1 MSWRSSL
8 LEALFPGARAS
19 RPPRPEAGNGRPAE
33 GPPLSMRAGRPRSRG
48 CRPCHGRPRY
58 SLAGLVFGLTFVALL
73 AGMPNVDASG
83 KDMPAGGEFTL
94 TSDRGPVNLSDHRGK
109 VVLLFFGYTSCPDV
123 CPLSLARIGACLS
136 SLEDEYAGQVSAMF
150 ITLDPERDTPERMQR
165 YAGYFHPRIVGLT
178 GDAEAIDDVTGRYG
192 IGYERSVAPES
203 ALGYSISHPDTI
215 LLVDA
220 EGALVGEVAGDVDI
234 DALRRKVLELLDRQ
248 G

>member
-1 MSWRSSL
+1 MRWRSSPVRGTCGLGAALAIVVL
-8 LEALFPGARAS
+8 LTAM
-19 RPPRPEAGNGRPAE
+19 PAADA
-33 GPPLSMRAGRPRSRG
+33 AGRN
-48 CRPCHGRPRY
+48 
-58 SLAGLVFGLTFVALL
+58 A
-73 AGMPNVDASG
+73 
-83 KDMPAGGEFTL
+83 PAGGDFTL

-136 SLEDEYAGQVSAMF
+136 SLEDEYAGKVSAMF

-178 GDAEAIDDVTGRYG
+178 GDAEAIDDVTSRYG

-220 EGALVGEVAGDVDI
+220 EGALVGEVAGDEGI
-234 DALRRKVLELLDRQ
+234 DALRRKVLELLDWQ